1 MGMIEIDIWDAT
13 GNKRQPA
20 EVPDDAETGRLV
32 YALVEKLNLP
42 TTGPDGMPLVWSLR
56 TDGYRETERV
66 AGIDL
71 TTAVP
76 PPPAVQNDLLEQT
89 SLDLFIDIDDLQTY
103 SEISDV
109 VLDGGIRLYGTM
121 DAGMYA
127 EFTEML
133 AEQAPGGPIVIAL
146 TTMEG
151 DPEIARSMADD
162 IRLLREKPPAP
173 MRAMAR
179 ADQRQMLH
187 RAFVLAQRDGQGWRV
202 IQAWQGANLRWYA
215 ITLSLMAGIFV
226 LLLLPAYW
234 VARRITQPIRQ
245 LAEGAATER
254 PEQTQPLPLNGPPEV
269 RAVGA
274 AYNHM
279 RARIAD
285 YLNERTAM
293 LVAIAHD
300 LRTPMTRLSFRLEQ
314 LPDGPRA
321 KAQADV
327 EEMRAMVT
335 TLLDFM
341 RQGSEPMARVRVDLS
356 AIVETLADDLADM
369 GQDVAVVRSARAVAL
384 GDAGALRRCIGN
396 LVENA
401 VRYGGSARI
410 AIDVKGGRA
419 TILVEDDGPGVAEA
433 AIDRLCEPFY
443 RGEASRNR
451 ETGGVG
457 LGLSIARTIAD
468 SHGGRLSFA
477 NRAEGGL
484 RVSLILPLVG

>member
-1 MGMIEIDIWDAT
+1 MTPPNPSILTRI
-13 GNKRQPA
+13 
-20 EVPDDAETGRLV
+20 V
-32 YALVEKLNLP
+32 ALVAATLMLALGAMMLVAFRGPPPHARPMMLGEAAALMQGGAVP
-42 TTGPDGMPLVWSLR
+42 TGSWTVTRYRSDPPPLAEPDQIEDRGMAAQIAALLGVRPADVRVLREQPPMRMGNPDRKAWPPPGFGPDRMMLHGSV
-56 TDGYRETERV
+56 
-66 AGIDL
+66 
-71 TTAVP
+71 
-76 PPPAVQNDLLEQT
+76 LLARHG
-89 SLDLFIDIDDLQTY
+89 
-103 SEISDV
+103 
-109 VLDGGIRLYGTM
+109 DGGWQVV
-121 DAGMYA
+121 
-127 EFTEML
+127 
-133 AEQAPGGPIVIAL
+133 QA
-146 TTMEG
+146 
-151 DPEIARSMADD
+151 R
-162 IRLLREKPPAP
+162 
-173 MRAMAR
+173 
-179 ADQRQMLH
+179 
-187 RAFVLAQRDGQGWRV
+187 
-202 IQAWQGANLRWYA
+202 QGANLRWYA

-234 VARRITQPIRQ
+234 VARRITQPIRR

-254 PEQTQPLPLNGPPEV
+254 PERADPLPLTGPPEV

-300 LRTPMTRLSFRLEQ
+300 LRTPMTRLSFRLEA

-335 TLLDFM
+335 DLLDFM
-341 RQGSEPMARVRVDLS
+341 RGQGDAAAHVRIDLS

-369 GQDVAVVRSARAVAL
+369 GQDVTVTRSTRAVIR
-384 GDAGALRRCIGN
+384 GDAIALRRCVAN

-410 AIDVKGGRA
+410 ALAITGGRVSVA
-419 TILVEDDGPGVAEA
+419 VEDDGPGVPDET
-433 AIDRLCEPFY
+433 IDRLCEPFY

-457 LGLSIARTIAD
+457 LGLAIARRIAD
-468 SHGGRLSFA
+468 DHGGRLDFA
-477 NRAEGGL
+477 NRVEGGL
-484 RVSLILPLVG
+484 RASVTLPLERQG

>member
-1 MGMIEIDIWDAT
+1 VSTPLDRVNPSILTRI
-13 GNKRQPA
+13 
-20 EVPDDAETGRLV
+20 V
-32 YALVEKLNLP
+32 ALVAATMLLALAA
-42 TTGPDGMPLVWSLR
+42 MMLVAFR
-56 TDGYRETERV
+56 G
-66 AGIDL
+66 
-71 TTAVP
+71 P
-76 PPPAVQNDLLEQT
+76 PPHARPMFLTEAAQLLRGG
-89 SLDLFIDIDDLQTY
+89 SA
-103 SEISDV
+103 SD
-109 VLDGGIRLYGTM
+109 
-121 DAGMYA
+121 
-127 EFTEML
+127 
-133 AEQAPGGPIVIAL
+133 APGSAWSVTRYRSDRAPLPEPDQEADAQAAAQIASL
-146 TTMEG
+146 LG
-151 DPEIARSMADD
+151 LPAAD
-162 IRLLREKPPAP
+162 IRLLRERPPMA
-173 MRAMAR
+173 MRDPAIR
-179 ADQRQMLH
+179 AGEERGRMLH
-187 RAFVLAQRDGQGWRV
+187 RAFVLARRDKGGWAIV
-202 IQAWQGANLRWYA
+202 QAWQGANLRWYA
-215 ITLSLMAGIFV
+215 ITLSLMAGIFI

-234 VARRITQPIRQ
+234 VARRITQPIRR

-254 PEQTQPLPLNGPPEV
+254 PERGRPLPLTGPPEV

-285 YLNERTAM
+285 YLGERTAM

-341 RQGSEPMARVRVDLS
+341 REGSETMTRVRIDLS

-369 GQDVAVVRSARAVAL
+369 GQDVTVTRSARAVVS
-384 GDAGALRRCIGN
+384 GDVVALRRCIGN
-396 LVENA
+396 LVDNA
-401 VRYGGSARI
+401 VRYGGSAQI
-410 AIDVKGGRA
+410 ALDVAGRRA
-419 TILVEDDGPGVAEA
+419 IVMVEDAGPGVPETT
-433 AIDRLCEPFY
+433 IERLCEPFY

-468 SHGGRLSFA
+468 NHGGRLAFA

-484 RVSLILPLVG
+484 RASLTLPLVD

>member
-1 MGMIEIDIWDAT
+1 M
-13 GNKRQPA
+13 NP
-20 EVPDDAETGRLV
+20 RLDRLNPSILTRIV
-32 YALVEKLNLP
+32 ALVAATLLLAL
-42 TTGPDGMPLVWSLR
+42 GAMMLVTFR
-56 TDGYRETERV
+56 G
-66 AGIDL
+66 
-71 TTAVP
+71 P
-76 PPPAVQNDLLEQT
+76 PPHARPMFVTEAAQLLRAGASGPSAWSVTRYHSDRAPAAEPDQQVDIRAQAQVAALLGVP
-89 SLDLFIDIDDLQTY
+89 
-103 SEISDV
+103 SEDV
-109 VLDGGIRLYGTM
+109 
-121 DAGMYA
+121 
-127 EFTEML
+127 
-133 AEQAPGGPIVIAL
+133 
-146 TTMEG
+146 
-151 DPEIARSMADD
+151 
-162 IRLLREKPPAP
+162 RLLRDRPPLQIRDMA
-173 MRAMAR
+173 MRVER
-179 ADQRQMLH
+179 EQGPIMLH
-187 RAFVLAQRDGQGWRV
+187 RAFVLAQRSNDGWIV

-215 ITLSLMAGIFV
+215 ITLSLMAGIFI

-234 VARRITQPIRQ
+234 VARRITQPIRR

-254 PEQTQPLPLNGPPEV
+254 PERAEPLPLTGPPEV

-285 YLNERTAM
+285 YLSERTAM

-341 RQGSEPMARVRVDLS
+341 REGTDTAARVRIDLS
-356 AIVETLADDLADM
+356 AMVETLADDLADM
-369 GQDVAVVRSARAVAL
+369 GQDVAVMRSDRAVVQ
-384 GDAGALRRCIGN
+384 GDAVALRRCIGN

-401 VRYGGSARI
+401 LRYGGSARI
-410 AIDVKGGRA
+410 AIAIADGRA
-419 TILVEDDGPGVAEA
+419 TVAVEDDGPGVSEMT
-433 AIDRLCEPFY
+433 IERLCEPFY

-457 LGLSIARTIAD
+457 LGLAIARNIAD
-468 SHGGRLSFA
+468 SHGGRLAFA

-484 RVSLILPLVG
+484 RASLTLPLAR

>member
-1 MGMIEIDIWDAT
+1 MEWQGRVAVRGSDGAVTFDWLGSQFAVTLNGSSLLAKFDTAT
-13 GNKRQPA
+13 LKKGAHVK
-20 EVPDDAETGRLV
+20 
-32 YALVEKLNLP
+32 
-42 TTGPDGMPLVWSLR
+42 LR
-56 TDGYRETERV
+56 TFVTKPEHKPGH
-66 AGIDL
+66 APP
-71 TTAVP
+71 VP
-76 PPPAVQNDLLEQT
+76 R
-89 SLDLFIDIDDLQTY
+89 LDLYPLPH
-103 SEISDV
+103 SEV
-109 VLDGGIRLYGTM
+109 VLNPEVGT
-121 DAGMYA
+121 YV
-127 EFTEML
+127 L
-133 AEQAPGGPIVIAL
+133 ASGLNNGATNKLSRVRVDCRTGEWADEQALLRDRDLWIVGEQVVSDAWNPPV
-146 TTMEG
+146 TA
-151 DPEIARSMADD
+151 PNSPIARLIGVPAAD

-245 LAEGAATER
+245 LADGAATER
-254 PEQTQPLPLNGPPEV
+254 PEQAQPLPLNGPPEV

-419 TILVEDDGPGVAEA
+419 TILVEDDGPGVPEA
-433 AIDRLCEPFY
+433 AIERLCEPFY

-468 SHGGRLSFA
+468 SHGGRLGFA

-484 RVSLILPLVG
+484 QVSLILPLVG